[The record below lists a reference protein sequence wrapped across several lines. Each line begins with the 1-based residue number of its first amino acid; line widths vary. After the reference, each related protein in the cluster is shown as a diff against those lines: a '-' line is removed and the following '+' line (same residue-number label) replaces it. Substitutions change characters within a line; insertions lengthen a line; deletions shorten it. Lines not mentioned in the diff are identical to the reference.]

1 MLALNLLISGLP
13 LTAVIALLGCSIV
26 VVHRGTG
33 VPNFAAGAIGMFGAY
48 IFYKIWPGHGIPWPL
63 AVVLSL
69 ACCAALG
76 LAMHWL
82 VMRRLRDCGIA
93 TKVIATLGLQL
104 LLLAIAEQYFAPN
117 GAVISVPGFIST
129 KSFQLGGVSIELLQ
143 VWLVVIALAVAG
155 ILLAVQYK
163 TRFGLATTAVC
174 ENETVAAGMG
184 WSPDVIAGANWAVG
198 SVIAG
203 IAVIVLVPVS
213 GLAPDSL
220 TFLVVPALGAALA
233 GRFDSIA
240 LTLVGAFVIGIG
252 EAEVGLVTTAPGW
265 AEAAP
270 LLVIVAVLVVR
281 GHHRFD
287 RLEVVRRAP
296 SVGSGRLGRGAVVAV
311 AAAILLLLVTSE
323 NWLIALTTSIIFAVG
338 MLSVVVITGYA
349 GQLSLAQYG
358 LAGISAYVM
367 TALAAGAGLPYA
379 LAAIIGIIAAPL
391 AGLVLA
397 LPALRTQGS
406 TLAIATLSLVV
417 VIEDLLLGNQSTTG
431 WLYAKSL
438 PSASIGGLDL
448 SPITD
453 PRGFAFVALL
463 FLVLAIL
470 VVTNLRRSA
479 TGRKLLAIRTNPN
492 AAASLGISPTRTKIY
507 AFVVAS
513 AIAGL
518 CGVLTEAQ
526 LYYPDFNPFS
536 VDSSIILVLQATIG
550 GIGWIVG
557 ALFGGLGA
565 AGGVVSK
572 VIGLILQPSNWLNL
586 ITGLGAILVILQSP
600 DGVAPLQAQQMRA
613 IVAWLRRAVTARRGQ
628 PAADPFARAVARGSV
643 SAEKRKPSRLE
654 VAGLA
659 VTFGTAQALSDV
671 SLAVSPG
678 EIVGLIGP
686 NGAGKSTFIEAACG
700 GVRALGTVTMDGRPI
715 DALSPSARAVAGL
728 ARSFQHLEL
737 FEDMTVGEN
746 LLAASERFSW
756 IRGSADLV
764 WPRKAVAT
772 EQASMAMRAFG
783 LEDYLAMSPRSLD
796 HGRRRMVAIA
806 RALATNPSVLL
817 LDEPAAGLDATE
829 RRELGDLLRNVVDTW
844 GIGILVVE
852 HDVNLVFGVCDRV
865 VVLVNGRVIA
875 SGTPDMVRADPLVR
889 EAYLGETSQEPVDE
903 TESHAL

>member
-1 MLALNLLISGLP
+1 VLALNLLIAGLP

-48 IFYKIWPGHGIPWPL
+48 IFYKMWPGHGVPWPVAL
-63 AVVLSL
+63 VASL

-76 LAMHWL
+76 LAMHWV
-82 VMRRLRDCGIA
+82 VMKRLRDCGMA
-93 TKVIATLGLQL
+93 TKVIATLALQL
-104 LLLAIAEQYFAPN
+104 LLLAVAEQYFAPD
-117 GAVISVPGFIST
+117 GSVVAVAGFVST
-129 KSFQLGGVSIELLQ
+129 RNFHLGSVSIELQQ
-143 VWLVVIALAVAG
+143 VWLVLIALAVAG
-155 ILLAVQYK
+155 VLLAVQYK
-163 TRFGLATTAVC
+163 SRFGLATTAVC

-184 WSPDVIAGANWAVG
+184 WSPDVIAGANWALG
-198 SVIAG
+198 SAIAG
-203 IAVIVLVPVS
+203 IGIILLAPVS

-240 LTLVGAFVIGIG
+240 LTLAGAFVIGVG
-252 EAEVGLVTTAPGW
+252 EAEIGLVTTAPGW

-281 GHHRFD
+281 GQRRFD

-296 SVGSGRLGRGAVVAV
+296 SVGSGRVGPGAVIAIV
-311 AAAILLLLVTSE
+311 AAVLLVLVTSE

-379 LAAIIGIIAAPL
+379 LAAVIGILAAPV

-417 VIEDLLLGNQSTTG
+417 VIEDLLLDNQSTTG
-431 WLYAKSL
+431 WLYSKSL
-438 PSASIGGLDL
+438 PSASIGGLNL
-448 SPITD
+448 SPIAD
-453 PRGFAFVALL
+453 PRAFAFIALL
-463 FLVLAIL
+463 FLVLATL
-470 VVTNLRRSA
+470 VVTNLRRSG

-507 AFVVAS
+507 AFLVAS

-536 VDSSIILVLQATIG
+536 ADSSIILVLQATIG

-565 AGGVVSK
+565 AGGLFSK

-586 ITGLGAILVILQSP
+586 ITGLGAILVVLQSP

-613 IVAWLRRAVTARRGQ
+613 IVAWVRRAMRRRPR
-628 PAADPFARAVARGSV
+628 PASSDPFARAVARGSV
-643 SAEKRKPSRLE
+643 MAEPREPSRLE
-654 VAGLA
+654 VSRLS
-659 VTFGTAQALSDV
+659 VTFGVVKALSEV
-671 SLAVSPG
+671 SLAVTPG

-686 NGAGKSTFIEAACG
+686 NGAGKSTFIEATCG
-700 GVRALGTVTMDGRPI
+700 GVRARGSVTMDGRPI
-715 DALSPSARAVAGL
+715 DVLSPSARAVAGL

-756 IRGSADLV
+756 ARGTADLV
-764 WPRKAVAT
+764 WPRKPVAT
-772 EQASMAMRAFG
+772 EHASMAMRAFG
-783 LEDYLAMSPRSLD
+783 LEDYLAMPPRSLD
-796 HGRRRMVAIA
+796 HGRRRLVAIA
-806 RALATNPSVLL
+806 RALATNPAVLL
-817 LDEPAAGLDATE
+817 LDEPAAGLDAAE
-829 RRELGDLLRNVVDTW
+829 RRELGDLLRNVVGTW
-844 GIGILVVE
+844 GIGVLVVE

-865 VVLVNGRVIA
+865 VVLVNGQVIA
-875 SGTPDMVRADPLVR
+875 SGTPEAVRTDPRVR
-889 EAYLGETSQEPVDE
+889 EAYLGETGEESAEE